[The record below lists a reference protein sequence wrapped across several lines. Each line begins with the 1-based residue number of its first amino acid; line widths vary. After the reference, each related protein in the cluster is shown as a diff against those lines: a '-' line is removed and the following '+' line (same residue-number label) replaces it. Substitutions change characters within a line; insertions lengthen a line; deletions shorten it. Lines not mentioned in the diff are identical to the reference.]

1 MEKQM
6 KCSKLMED
14 LKKQIMSGKLKPGD
28 KLPSE
33 NTLSRDYSIS
43 RQTVRKALE
52 ILHNE
57 GFIYAEHGRG
67 TFCSDMVKQQGASKN
82 IAVVMTYLSDYIFPY
97 VIRGIDEVL
106 EKEEYSIILK
116 STHNSRQLEAK
127 CMEELV
133 KKNIDGLLIEP
144 SKSQIACRNKE
155 LFSMLEQHHIP
166 YVFIQGVYHGMKD
179 KPYVLLDDCKG
190 GYMITRHLIETGH
203 KKIVG
208 VFKADDMQG
217 QERHKGYV
225 KALQEAGIMYDPQL
239 VIWFHTED
247 RQRLPYDIIYDLAD
261 KEVFDAVV
269 SYNDKIAMEVIN
281 ALEDKHLRV
290 PEDISVTGF
299 DDSVFGKNFKVP
311 LTTIKHPQ
319 EKLGEEAASLLLKLM
334 KGSNL
339 ESQEIHILMEPEL
352 VLRDSTKK
360 GYCIE

>member
-33 NTLSRDYSIS
+33 NMLSREYGIS

-67 TFCSDMVKQQGASKN
+67 TFCSDMIKQQGASKN
-82 IAVVMTYLSDYIFPY
+82 VAVVMTYLSDYIFPY

-155 LFSMLEQHHIP
+155 LFYMLEQHHIP

-247 RQRLPYDIIYDLAD
+247 RQRLPYDMIYDLSD

-269 SYNDKIAMEVIN
+269 SYNDKIAMEVIR

-290 PEDISVTGF
+290 PDDISVTGF

-319 EKLGEEAASLLLKLM
+319 EKLGQEAAGLLLKLM
-334 KGSNL
+334 KGTNL
-339 ESQEIHILMEPEL
+339 ESQEIHIMMEPEL